1 MMEAKIKSA
10 ESKSNSKKY
19 HTEATLVWHPIQPV
33 FNIAVA
39 RVNIARKS
47 VY

>member
-1 MMEAKIKSA
+1 MIEAKIKSA
-10 ESKSNSKKY
+10 QLKSNSKKF
-19 HTEATLVWHPIQPV
+19 HTKATLVWHPIQPV
-33 FNIAVA
+33 FNIVAA